1 MTNKSCLN
9 TIKQKY
15 DALTPVEKKI
25 ADYILAESRQVI
37 SMPISDFAENA
48 GVVKSAIIRCCRTLG
63 FGGYSEMKL
72 ALAMELSK
80 NKQLGFVPYIDKNDN
95 VPTILEKVF
104 SANVKTLH
112 DTAEEL
118 DIETLEKVVDAIDR
132 ARLVYI
138 YGIGTSAVI
147 ASDFQYR
154 LTQVGYTAVC
164 FTDVPSMKVSTL
176 NIKKGDLAFGVSN
189 SGQTLATTDAL
200 SLARE
205 MGATTACITGFPDSL
220 ITRICD
226 LPLVISS
233 DEIQYP
239 IEAISSRI
247 AQISVLDS
255 IVISLS
261 ARHYS
266 DAKKRAEKTKEFVD
280 RGRYITKNND

>member
-1 MTNKSCLN
+1 MANRSCLI

-15 DALTPVEKKI
+15 NTLTPVEKKI
-25 ADYILAESRQVI
+25 ADYIVSNSHSVI
-37 SMPISDFAENA
+37 SMSVSDFAENA
-48 GVVKSAIIRCCRTLG
+48 GVVKSAIIRCCKTLG
-63 FGGYSEMKL
+63 FDGYSEMKIS
-72 ALAMELSK
+72 LAMELSK

-95 VPTILEKVF
+95 ARGIVEKVF

-112 DTAEEL
+112 DTAEKI
-118 DIETLEKVVDAIDR
+118 DIGTLEKIVDAIDK
-132 ARLVYI
+132 ANVIYI

-154 LTQVGYTAVC
+154 LTQVGYTAIC

-176 NIKKGDLAFGVSN
+176 NIKKGDFAFGVSN
-189 SGQTLATTDAL
+189 SGQTTATADAL
-200 SLARE
+200 TLARE
-205 MGATTACITGFPDSL
+205 MGAQTACITSYPDSY
-220 ITRICD
+220 ITKICD

-261 ARHYS
+261 ARDY
-266 DAKKRAEKTKEFVD
+266 DNALLRMAKTKEFVD
-280 RGRYITKNND
+280 RGRYITKTND